1 MFLLMIGVL
10 RFAVFSSSFVGAD
23 IVYLS
28 CVFRSITFSANFC
41 KENRTSFQQTAS
53 SAACFSALIYA
64 FFRPHQHFA
73 TFSVDAALFFI
84 YIFSVDVKKPGKTA
98 GLSRFQLVEKPA
110 VAIKPEQVFCMKS
123 KRTEKKE
130 EDFLSILLV
139 CGHPILDGWRSIS
152 RWLAFSDSW
161 QQI

>member
-84 YIFSVDVKKPGKTA
+84 YIFSVDVINIPRR
-98 GLSRFQLVEKPA
+98 SRGYFICGRSP
-110 VAIKPEQVFCMKS
+110 
-123 KRTEKKE
+123 
-130 EDFLSILLV
+130 ILLAARV
-139 CGHPILDGWRSIS
+139 TS
-152 RWLAFSDSW
+152 RWYGLAAAKGLLLATRKRVF
-161 QQI
+161 